1 MWDDESDKVF
11 KYSKKNADRSN
22 FQQQFEYCSNDPS
35 QAQADEF
42 FNTVYTI
49 LFEQASDCGILKLK
63 NASKYNPNKL
73 KSC

>member
-11 KYSKKNADRSN
+11 KDSKKNADRSN
-22 FQQQFEYCSNDPS
+22 FQQQFKYCSNDPS
-35 QAQADEF
+35 QAEADEF
-42 FNTVYTI
+42 VNTVHTSLI
-49 LFEQASDCGILKLK
+49 ERASEWGILKIK